1 MAPSPITPAPA
12 TFAGTPQAGTSPGGL
27 AVNGYGPYHPW
38 PGSSP
43 WQEEDEGG
51 GSLKLVLAALERRR
65 RVLLGVV
72 AASLLV
78 GGLSTLYQR
87 VTAPVYQG
95 GFRLLVSHPLDEGRP
110 GAGGSND
117 DAAAL
122 QTLALNKARGTA
134 TPDMVA
140 LLRSS
145 LLLKGVAEKN
155 RVSLEGLQ
163 GSLSIG
169 TPDEKIKGIL
179 DVALRWR
186 DRQEGERLLNAISKE
201 YLDYSLRYRQ
211 EQLEQGITFLDR
223 QFPLLQ
229 QRVAAAQNEL
239 EGFRK
244 RYGVLDP
251 ATQAGAMESKQQSS
265 ADELASLQVE
275 EASLQAR
282 LKAIRSGRFSPAQTL
297 GPGAAPTLS
306 GQAALSAAP
315 TPASTAGATPDL
327 PDLSTVERQL
337 AEAEANYLP
346 SSPQVQTLRQQ
357 RDLLKSFAMQQA
369 LNSTGSQLSEIQ
381 AKRQQIVRQQQ
392 ATGAAFTINPALI
405 KRYEQ
410 MQQRMTMAQEQLT
423 SYIQAREG
431 FRLQVAQRTVPWQV
445 ITPPVFGTVPVE
457 PNLRE
462 GLMRSLGFGLAGGV
476 ALALLRDRLDHV
488 YHDPRDLEKDLGV
501 PLLGAVPNIII
512 ESGQTVSA
520 SVAAMES
527 DLRFALKETLRNLF
541 ANFRMLRADK
551 AVQLITI
558 TSSTQGEGK
567 TTTTALFAQTLS
579 DVGQR
584 VLLVDADMRR
594 PMLHRYLGQDNH
606 LGLSS
611 LLTDSQQSLAELVQP
626 VNENLDLIT
635 AGPMPPD
642 ATKLLSSDRC
652 GEVVEQIRTLAAGGD
667 GHRGYDIVIFD
678 TPPALQLS
686 DPVLLSAHLD
696 GLLFLVGLQRV
707 DRSLPAEALKRIQRT
722 RVDVLGVVANH
733 VEEPTRSSY
742 AYGYGYSYGYGYGY
756 GYGSRYG
763 YAKTYAYLPSNI
775 SADGKS
781 VENPEQ
787 ANKESD
793 NWLRKTSGVVM
804 SWFDKRR

>member
-1 MAPSPITPAPA
+1 MVPRPITPAAA
-12 TFAGTPQAGTSPGGL
+12 TPAGTAPAGGPGGL
-27 AVNGYGPYHPW
+27 AVNGYAPPQTW
-38 PGSSP
+38 TTPGA
-43 WQEEDEGG
+43 WQEEEEGG
-51 GSLKLVLAALERRR
+51 LNLKTVLTALERRR
-65 RVLLGVV
+65 RVVVGVV

-78 GGLSTLYQR
+78 GGLATLYQR
-87 VTAPVYQG
+87 ITAPVYQG
-95 GFRLLVSHPLDEGRP
+95 GFRLLVSHPLDEGNQ
-110 GAGGSND
+110 GGGSND
-117 DAAAL
+117 GAAAL
-122 QTLALNKARGTA
+122 QSLALRKGRGDA

-145 LLLKGVAEKN
+145 LLLQGVAERN
-155 RVSLEGLQ
+155 RVDLGGLQ
-163 GSLSIG
+163 ASLSIG
-169 TPDEKIKGIL
+169 PPDKDIRGML
-179 DVALRWR
+179 DVGLRWR
-186 DRQEGERLLNAISKE
+186 DRAEGEKLLNAITRE
-201 YLDYSLRYRQ
+201 YLNYSLKYRQ
-211 EQLEQGITFLDR
+211 ERLEQGIAFLDR
-223 QFPLLQ
+223 QFPVLQ
-229 QRVAAAQNEL
+229 QRVANAQNEL
-239 EGFRK
+239 EAFRK
-244 RYGVLDP
+244 RHGVLDP
-251 ATQAGAMESKQQSS
+251 TTQAEAMEGKQQAS
-265 ADELASLQVE
+265 ADELSSLQVE

-282 LKAIRSGRFSPAQTL
+282 LGAIRSGRFSPAQAL
-297 GPGAAPTLS
+297 GPGEAPTLS
-306 GQAALSAAP
+306 GKAALSAAP
-315 TPASTAGATPDL
+315 PPASTAGTKPEL
-327 PDLSTVERQL
+327 PDLSAVERQL

-357 RDLLKSFAMQQA
+357 RDLLKTFAMQQA
-369 LNSTGSQLSEIQ
+369 LNSTSSQLAEIQ

-392 ATGAAFTINPALI
+392 ATGAAFTINPALL
-405 KRYEQ
+405 KQYEQ
-410 MQQRMTMAQEQLT
+410 LQQRLSMAQEQLL

-445 ITPPVFGTVPVE
+445 ITPPAFGTVPVE

-462 GLMRSLGFGLAGGV
+462 GLLRSLGLGLAGGV
-476 ALALLRDRLDHV
+476 ALALLRDKLDHV
-488 YHDPRDLEKDLGV
+488 YHNPRDLEKDLGL
-501 PLLGAVPNIII
+501 PLLGAVPNLSI
-512 ESGQTVSA
+512 EAGQTVAA

-551 AVQLITI
+551 AVRLITI

-652 GEVVEQIRTLAAGGD
+652 GEVVEQIRALAAGGN
-667 GHRGYDIVIFD
+667 GKLGYDIVIFD

-722 RVDVLGVVANH
+722 KVDVLGVVANH

-742 AYGYGYSYGYGYGY
+742 GYGYDYGYGYGY
-756 GYGSRYG
+756 GYRYRYGARYG

-775 SADGKS
+775 SADGSSQGGRGDSSNSK
-781 VENPEQ
+781 
-787 ANKESD
+787 AG
-793 NWLRKTSGVVM
+793 WLRKGSARLMG
-804 SWFDKRR
+804 WFDKRR